1 MIIVYSHTI
10 TERVAYIFRTIFEDV
25 LNVQVSF
32 TNDVSFFTQSN
43 LPKINYSTQAI
54 ENSLFFPATH
64 LLFEKGVKEQ
74 KIEVFEDQLHQKVFF
89 KVEKGSCFSFD
100 MFAASFYLITRY
112 EEYLPHK
119 TDKHGRFLASE
130 SLAFK
135 HSFIKVPII
144 NYWINHLERCIKDKY
159 SDFQFPE
166 RKFNYLSTIDIDN
179 AYAIQHKGFLRT
191 VGGIAKATFSR
202 NKLKQRLNVLV
213 KKEKDPY
220 DTFAYLENFHQQQK
234 IKPIYF
240 FLVGDYAEYDKN
252 CDIENESFQQL
263 IKNLVVENEIGIH
276 PSYQS
281 NEANDKLL
289 LEKNRLENVINKT
302 ILKSRQHYLK
312 LTFPTTYRRLLKA
325 GITMDYT
332 MGYAETI
339 GFRASIAHP
348 FFFYDIENEQATK
361 LKITPFCVMEATFLY
376 YENKTPEQAL
386 KEIYQLID
394 EVKKVKGTFVSVWH
408 NESLSDEGIWKGW
421 KDVYEK
427 MIFGTVNNKNI

>member
-1 MIIVYSHTI
+1 LIIVYSHII

-43 LPKINYSTQAI
+43 LPKINYSNQVI
-54 ENSLFFPATH
+54 ENALFFPATD
-64 LLFEKGVKEQ
+64 LLFEEGIKEQ

-89 KVEKGSCFSFD
+89 KVDNGSCFSFD
-100 MFAASFYLITRY
+100 LFAASFYLITRY

-135 HSFIKVPII
+135 HDFIKTPII
-144 NYWINHLERCIKDKY
+144 NYWINHLEQCIKDKY

-179 AYAIQHKGFLRT
+179 AYAILHKGFLRT
-191 VGGIAKATFSR
+191 IGGIAKAIFSG
-202 NKLKQRLNVLV
+202 NNLKQRLNVLV

-240 FLVGDYAEYDKN
+240 FLVGDYAKYDKN
-252 CDIENESFQQL
+252 CSLENESFQHL
-263 IKNLVVENEIGIH
+263 IMNLAIKNEIGLH

-281 NEANDKLL
+281 NEANDKLH

-302 ILKSRQHYLK
+302 VLKSRQHYLK
-312 LTFPTTYRRLLKA
+312 LTFPATYDKLLKT
-325 GITMDYT
+325 GISTDYT

-348 FFFYDIENEQATK
+348 FFFYDIEKEQATK
-361 LKITPFCVMEATFLY
+361 LKIIPFCVMEATFLY

-421 KDVYEK
+421 KEVYEK
-427 MIFGTVNNKNI
+427 MIFRYVQL